1 MELCDRS
8 EKRIWTKEGESIFI
22 IKRGERRIHKFTDKQ
37 LRKEYIRPSKLFQM
51 APVFFVEKKDSKK
64 YIVQDYRYL
73 NK

>member
-8 EKRIWTKEGESIFI
+8 EKRIWTKE
-22 IKRGERRIHKFTDKQ
+22 GERRIHKFTDKQ
-37 LRKEYIRPSKLFQM
+37 LRKEYIRSSKLFQM